1 VRLCRLTSENCNNG
15 RRNDQAMGFF
25 SGNQQISF
33 ESYTQKKIDKQMA

>member
-1 VRLCRLTSENCNNG
+1 MTDTVMTKLW
-15 RRNDQAMGFF
+15 AFF